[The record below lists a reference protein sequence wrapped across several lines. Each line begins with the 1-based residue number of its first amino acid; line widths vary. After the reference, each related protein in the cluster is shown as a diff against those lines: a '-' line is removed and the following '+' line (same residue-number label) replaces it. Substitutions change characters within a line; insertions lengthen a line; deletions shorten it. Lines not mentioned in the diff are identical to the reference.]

1 MMILGSSAFM
11 NSSVKIIHME
21 SGECCVFPRRPLLI
35 DSIPERNTVI
45 EIAKKK
51 SDPLK
56 NASALGRQFSRNMS
70 GFILPI
76 LFYR

>member
-1 MMILGSSAFM
+1 MLYLS
-11 NSSVKIIHME
+11 
-21 SGECCVFPRRPLLI
+21 RRPLLI

-45 EIAKKK
+45 ETAKK

-56 NASALGRQFSRNMS
+56 NVSALGRQFARNVS
-70 GFILPI
+70 GFISPI